1 MKIGNVHVWLFFS
14 LITQIDMYYPDA
26 PLVESLPHF
35 YLGNESLLDT
45 INGLNPKKDLHQTF
59 LDIEPV
65 SDIHSIWFANPNHSF
80 IKTYVIY
87 SLMISWFSS
96 GLYSHSQSVFIT
108 KSRQK

>member
-1 MKIGNVHVWLFFS
+1 
-14 LITQIDMYYPDA
+14 MYYPDA

-65 SDIHSIWFANPNHSF
+65 SDIHSI
-80 IKTYVIY
+80 
-87 SLMISWFSS
+87 
-96 GLYSHSQSVFIT
+96 
-108 KSRQK
+108 